1 MKITSHR
8 IIKILPIF
16 ILITL
21 LTACYSFRG
30 GSLPEHIKTIQI
42 RNVVDNSNFG
52 DPTYKE
58 YLFNKMNE
66 VIRRDN
72 SMSIETSAADSRLS
86 IQLQSIQESVLST
99 TGASG
104 LEKER
109 KITVGIAFEFYDN
122 TKKQIVA
129 SNRLTMSQSF
139 LISGLPNSRK
149 EAINKC
155 LELIA
160 DEILNNMISS
170 E

>member
-1 MKITSHR
+1 
-8 IIKILPIF
+8 
-16 ILITL
+16 
-21 LTACYSFRG
+21 
-30 GSLPEHIKTIQI
+30 
-42 RNVVDNSNFG
+42 
-52 DPTYKE
+52 
-58 YLFNKMNE
+58 MNE

-109 KITVGIAFEFYDN
+109 KISVGIAFEFYDN
-122 TKKQIVA
+122 TKKQVIA
-129 SNRLTMSQSF
+129 TNRLTMSQSF

-160 DEILNNMISS
+160 DEIMNNMISS